1 MKILQKVI
9 FNEEK
14 CKGCELC
21 TTVCPKKIVVM
32 NKSKI
37 NSKGFHPAT
46 VTNQDECISCGFC
59 AMMCPDVVIEV
70 RRPLKEEKKDE

>member
-1 MKILQKVI
+1 LKKVI

-21 TTVCPKKIVVM
+21 TTVCPKKIVFM
-32 NKSKI
+32 DSKKI

-46 VTNQDECISCGFC
+46 VTNQDECIACAFC
-59 AMMCPDVVIEV
+59 AMICPDVVIEV
-70 RRPLKEEKKDE
+70 RKPVKEGKKDE